1 MADLVNNYDFYYD
14 HHYNHHDHNDNHS
27 NIDDYDSGPGGR
39 LDYNYDEC
47 SNID

>member
-27 NIDDYDSGPGGR
+27 NIDDYDSGPG
-39 LDYNYDEC
+39 
-47 SNID
+47 